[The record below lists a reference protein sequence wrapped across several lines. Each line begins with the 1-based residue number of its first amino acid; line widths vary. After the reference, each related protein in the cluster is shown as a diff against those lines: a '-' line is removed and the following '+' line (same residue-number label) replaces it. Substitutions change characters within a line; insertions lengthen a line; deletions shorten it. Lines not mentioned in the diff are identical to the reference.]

1 MLANS
6 DPTPFDY
13 FNNKL
18 PDRTYISRSIPS
30 KFWVREGDLIVEK
43 IRKIRIASK
52 VMEIKELHSFI
63 KSSSELKLRVTPN
76 GKQEIVAKFYEDTRD
91 IFTLQFQKY
100 TIKDGSPHNTHFSF
114 SGQEIDT
121 LITFLRSIPSLTL
134 DEDSGFRIND
144 KDLQSLI
151 LNKDEALKILTANKE
166 VFIEVVNNDIS
177 LSDLIALK
185 HKKEQLAKFERLLDD
200 EDYFE
205 NERNSVIDISRKNT
219 ESIWQDF
226 FEQNTWIF
234 GYGLN
239 YIFNSPIEDRK
250 LEQVVSGNN
259 FNSAGKRIDALMKT
273 RGIINA
279 FCFGEIKTH
288 KTALLKKVA
297 DAYRREC
304 WATSDELA
312 GAIAQIQKTVQKSI
326 KDLSTKIEIKDN
338 NGDLT
343 GEQIFMY
350 QPKSFVIIG
359 NLKEFKSESGI
370 NEDKYSSFELYRQ
383 SINNPEIIT
392 FDELLERAKYII
404 EHIENK

>member
-1 MLANS
+1 MIIAE
-6 DPTPFDY
+6 PTPYDY
-13 FNNKL
+13 FNNKSL
-18 PDRTYISRSIPS
+18 NKTYISKALPS
-30 KFWVREGDLIVEK
+30 KFLVRDGDQIIEET
-43 IRKIRIASK
+43 RTIRIMSK
-52 VMEIKELHSFI
+52 VMEIKETHSFI
-63 KSSSELKLRVTPN
+63 KNSDEVRLRITPSE
-76 GKQEIVAKFYEDTRD
+76 KQEIIAKFYEDTRD

-100 TIKDGSPHNTHFSF
+100 TLKNGSPHNTSFSF
-114 SGQEIDT
+114 SGQEIET
-121 LITFLRSIPSLTL
+121 LITFLKSIPSLKL
-134 DEDSGFRIND
+134 DENHGLHLND
-144 KDLQSLI
+144 KELHNLI

-185 HKKEQLAKFERLLDD
+185 HKKEQLLKFERLLSDN
-200 EDYFE
+200 DYFE
-205 NERNSVIDISRKNT
+205 EQRKSIVDSKQNKT

-239 YIFNSPIEDRK
+239 YIFNSPIEDKK

-273 RGIINA
+273 RGIISA

-288 KTALLKKVA
+288 KTPLLKKVI

-304 WATSDELA
+304 WATSDELS
-312 GAIAQIQKTVQKSI
+312 GAIAQVQKTVQKSI
-326 KDLSTKIEIKDN
+326 KDLSTKIEIKDKSGN
-338 NGDLT
+338 LT
-343 GEQIFMY
+343 GEQVFMY

-359 NLKEFKSESGI
+359 NQNEFKSEFGI
-370 NEDKYSSFELYRQ
+370 NEDKYSSFELFRQ
-383 SINNPEIIT
+383 NINNPEIIT
-392 FDELLERAKYII
+392 FDELLERAKYIV